1 MSIFLSI
8 CLSVYICLNL
18 SVNVSLSLVRLKD
31 KQMGSSE
38 RKKGKMRGHSEN
50 DSLSSCREEAAATA
64 VGRKQQQDINIQ
76 TVIG

>member
-1 MSIFLSI
+1 
-8 CLSVYICLNL
+8 
-18 SVNVSLSLVRLKD
+18 
-31 KQMGSSE
+31 MGSSE